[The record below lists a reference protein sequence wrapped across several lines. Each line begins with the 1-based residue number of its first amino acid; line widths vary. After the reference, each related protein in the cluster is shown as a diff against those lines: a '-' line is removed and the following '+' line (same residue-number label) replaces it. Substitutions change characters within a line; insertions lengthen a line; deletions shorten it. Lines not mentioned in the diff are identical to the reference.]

1 MAVATRT
8 TLMLACMAAM
18 LPVPLL
24 AQVEREEQSP
34 LSVVSG
40 LVIDHATGQPVVNAE
55 VSMSLRQTG
64 AAQRAAR
71 LSAADGTFRFDDV
84 EPGTYVFSVSAL
96 GYAATEDV
104 VEVAAQSDV
113 RVVVSLTASAIEL
126 QPLLVETSRRP
137 AFMDGFEQ
145 RRAAANRHTGF
156 FTSEEIMALH
166 PKDVTDIFRNVPGAT
181 LAPRMV
187 GADTLLVEGNIAAS
201 RRCVPN
207 LFINGFIAGDSM
219 PYSDI
224 YEPEDIAAV
233 ELYTLAHD
241 VPQQFQVSRSGQD
254 MYFPCGALVIWL
266 KSGAEANLPAT
277 WKRLLGGGIAAAGAV
292 LLLLLVR

>member
-8 TLMLACMAAM
+8 MLMLACIAAL

-24 AQVEREEQSP
+24 AQVEREVQSP

-40 LVIDHATGQPVVNAE
+40 QVIDHATGQPVVNAE
-55 VSMSLRQTG
+55 ISIRLRQTP
-64 AAQRAAR
+64 AARATR

-84 EPGTYVFSVSAL
+84 EPGDYLFSVSAF

-137 AFMDGFEQ
+137 AFMAGFEQ
-145 RRAAANRHTGF
+145 RRAAASRHTGF
-156 FTSEEIMALH
+156 FTSEEIMALN
-166 PKDVTDIFRNVPGAT
+166 PKDVPDIFRNVPGAT
-181 LAPRMV
+181 LAPGMV
-187 GADTLLVEGNIAAS
+187 GPDVLLVEGSIAVS

-219 PYSDI
+219 PYSEI
-224 YEPEDIAAV
+224 YELEDIAAV

-241 VPQQFQVSRSGQD
+241 VPQQFRVSRSGQD

-266 KSGAEANLPAT
+266 KDGAEANLPPT
-277 WKRLLGGGIAAAGAV
+277 WKRLLGGGIAAAAAV

>member
-1 MAVATRT
+1 MADATRT
-8 TLMLACMAAM
+8 SLLLACIAAM

-24 AQVEREEQSP
+24 GQVEQEEQSP

-40 LVIDHATGQPVVNAE
+40 QVIDHATGQPVASAE
-55 VSMSLRQTG
+55 VAMSLRQTG
-64 AAQRAAR
+64 AAAR
-71 LSAADGTFRFDDV
+71 TARVSAADGSFRFDDV
-84 EPGTYVFSVSAL
+84 EPGAYVFSVSAL
-96 GYAATEDV
+96 GYAVTEDV
-104 VEVAAQSDV
+104 LEVAAQSDV
-113 RVVVSLTASAIEL
+113 RVVVRLTVSAIEL
-126 QPLLVETSRRP
+126 RPLLVETSRRP
-137 AFMDGFEQ
+137 AFMAGFEQ

-156 FTSEEIMALH
+156 FTSDEIMALH

-181 LAPRMV
+181 LVSGMV

-207 LFINGFIAGDSM
+207 LFINGFMAGDSM

-241 VPQQFQVSRSGQD
+241 VPQQFQVSRSGED